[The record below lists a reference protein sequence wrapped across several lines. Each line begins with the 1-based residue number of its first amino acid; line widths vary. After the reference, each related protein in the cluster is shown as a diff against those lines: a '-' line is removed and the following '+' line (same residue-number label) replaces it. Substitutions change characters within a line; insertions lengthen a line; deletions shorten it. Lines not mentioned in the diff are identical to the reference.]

1 MFVPSEPISEV
12 IAHFIGYFSIH
23 VEEMRARI
31 AYEDFHF
38 RPDAPTHSDL
48 PYQPTAFRPQLEL
61 RDFAPHVRYVPDD
74 RYADPHLQQ
83 IAFKSPHLVNFHANI
98 PGPHLVGHHPVFG
111 LPEPD
116 DIQPLAAPPPG
127 STVLAVQQI
136 ILLDDDDVVI
146 AGDIVVNNARAL
158 GDGGALDTMLA
169 EAQAIGGPLAALAA
183 PHAMAPIA
191 PYFADAHAAIHAIAA
206 EQGSDG
212 SVLTVTHDSY
222 TNAGFATEIT
232 TVTGPA
238 ISGIY
243 VDGIQQD
250 TLPTLSEFLPPHL
263 QDHANGIAIEVTAT
277 ATTSPETTPP
287 IGDAAG
293 ADAGADLPVGTVS
306 DALITIDPSTMGT
319 SMTINA
325 GGNLMLNE
333 VSLVNAGATA
343 TFVAIGGDY
352 HAINAIIQTNIFS
365 DHDLIDPRF
374 PGAGNPGS
382 DDGTQAHNVA
392 SFSAETMDNAAAQQA
407 LNPGVFPTNWTVSI
421 VHGDLAFVDWVKQ
434 YSFMSD
440 SDTHVLTAT
449 GTTTTITTGEN
460 IGINGVSFIDIGKY
474 FDAILV
480 QGNFYDGNIITQ
492 TNVLY
497 DNDVVTWLNG
507 SGPPTGDTG
516 SVSTGGNLLWN
527 SASITTIGMTD
538 IQSGL
543 PSPYADAMNQLGAS
557 HYDMPSSLGGYS
569 PFEGFANL
577 RVLYVAGNLY
587 DLHTIQ
593 QVNVMGDADLVA
605 AYHQN
610 VLANAAADQWTIN
623 TGANVLANVATIT
636 DYNSVGTSAHVGGS
650 IYTDAL
656 LIQANLV
663 DVGSPAVPAQGQ
675 LANEVIAF
683 LDIDMN
689 SIASDHHGP
698 ALSLSDLPTGDP
710 LHSMLA

>member
-1 MFVPSEPISEV
+1 MFVPSEPITEV
-12 IAHFIGYFSIH
+12 IAHFIGYFNVH
-23 VEEMRARI
+23 VEEMRTRI
-31 AYEDFHF
+31 AYDEFYFRAPTPNHTYLPYEPTVF
-38 RPDAPTHSDL
+38 RPH
-48 PYQPTAFRPQLEL
+48 LEL
-61 RDFAPHVRYVPDD
+61 RDFNPHVRYTPDD
-74 RYADPHLQQ
+74 PQGNLELRVTTLSA
-83 IAFKSPHLVNFHANI
+83 PHLVKFHASI
-98 PGPHLVGHHPVFG
+98 PGPHLQGHHPVFG
-111 LPEPD
+111 LPEVD
-116 DIQPLAAPPPG
+116 DIVPRVAPPPG

-136 ILLDDDDVVI
+136 IMLSDDDVVI
-146 AGDIVVNNARAL
+146 SGDIVVNNARAL
-158 GDGGALDTMLA
+158 GDNGMLDTMLA
-169 EAQAIGGPLAALAA
+169 LAEDTAGPLAALAT
-183 PHAMAPIA
+183 PHAIAPIA

-222 TNAGFATEIT
+222 TQSGFTTEIT

-243 VDGIQQD
+243 VNGVMQD
-250 TLPTLSEFLPPHL
+250 TLPQLSDFLPPHL
-263 QDHANGIAIEVTAT
+263 SDQSGGIAIEVPAMEQE
-277 ATTSPETTPP
+277 AAPAP
-287 IGDAAG
+287 IDDAAG
-293 ADAGADLPVGTVS
+293 ADAGGTLPDGALS
-306 DALITIDPSTMGT
+306 DAVTTIDPSSMGT
-319 SMTINA
+319 SMTVNA
-325 GGNLMLNE
+325 GGNLLLNE
-333 VSLVNAGATA
+333 VSLVNAGVTA
-343 TFVAIGGDY
+343 TFVAVGGDY

-374 PGAGNPGS
+374 PGASNPGS
-382 DDGTQAHNVA
+382 EASTQALNVA
-392 SFSAETMDNAAAQQA
+392 SFTAQVMDNAAAQQA

-434 YSFMSD
+434 YNFSSD

-460 IGINGVSFIDIGKY
+460 IGINGVSFVDIGKY
-474 FDAILV
+474 FDVILIK
-480 QGNFYDGNIITQ
+480 GNFYDGNIITQ

-507 SGPPTGDTG
+507 SGPPAGDTG
-516 SVSTGGNLLWN
+516 SISTSGNLLWN

-543 PSPYADAMNQLGAS
+543 PSPYADAMNQLGNA
-557 HYDMPSSLGGYS
+557 HYDMPSSLGSYS
-569 PFEGFANL
+569 QFEGFANL

-587 DLHTIQ
+587 DLHTIT

-610 VLANAAADQWTIN
+610 VLANAQPDQWTIS
-623 TGANVLANVATIT
+623 TGSNVLANVASIT

-663 DVGSPAVPAQGQ
+663 DAGAPTVPGQGQ
-675 LANEVIAF
+675 LASEVIAF
-683 LDIDMN
+683 LDIDTT

-698 ALSLSDLPTGDP
+698 AMSLSDLPTGDP